1 MSSPSD
7 TVANDGSERAT
18 ATDSGG
24 LLLDLRELAHAFGET
39 RALRSASLAVAPGS
53 AHALAGENGSGKTT
67 LIKVISGILRPAAG
81 EMSWEGQPM
90 RFSRPKDALRA
101 GVATVFQETLVAPEQ
116 SVRDNVFMGADRL
129 FKRERTDAA
138 EYEQAREILARL
150 GMGAMDL
157 DAPLWALSL
166 AERQLVTIARS
177 VVRPWRLLILDEA
190 TSALDARQRDCLFD
204 YVRAECARGKSVLFT
219 SHRMDEVEGL
229 ADSVTVLRL
238 GSTVAQFRMAGT
250 SPREIL
256 AAMAGADPEAPAL
269 EILAAMAGSDL
280 EAPADSA
287 AGAGSPAPPQ
297 LGGRQVLWTTGLRL
311 RPEAEPIS
319 IGVAPGEI
327 LGLAGLE
334 GQGQEDFAR
343 AISGLGGHCGG
354 GITVLDASGTEHALR
369 RRRDAKRHGV
379 AYVPRDRKQ
388 EGLFFPLSILDN
400 FGMAAYGDM
409 NRLGILRGREIR
421 SRFRDESARLHLS
434 EQRSSNLVGSLSG
447 GNQQKVLLGRWL
459 AMDPRVMV
467 LNDPLRGVDANT
479 KTDLYAVF
487 QALVTA
493 GMAIVLVSTEIAELV
508 TLCDRVAV
516 FHAGQV
522 QATMSAGDATEAGI
536 IAAMFG
542 KREDAH
548 ERG

>member
-1 MSSPSD
+1 MNVTSD
-7 TVANDGSERAT
+7 TVAPGGSGA
-18 ATDSGG
+18 AADSAG
-24 LLLDLRELAHAFGET
+24 LLMDLHELAHSFGET
-39 RALRSASLAVAPGS
+39 RALRSASLAIAPGE

-67 LIKVISGILRPAAG
+67 LIKVISGIIRPAHG
-81 EMSWEGQPM
+81 EMTWEGRPM
-90 RFSRPKDALRA
+90 RFSNPKDALRT
-101 GVATVFQETLVAPEQ
+101 GVMTVFQETLIAPEQ

-129 FKRERTDAA
+129 FKRERTDSA
-138 EYEQAREILARL
+138 EYDEARELLGRL
-150 GMGAMDL
+150 GLGSIDL
-157 DAPLWALSL
+157 NAPLWSLSL
-166 AERQLVTIARS
+166 AEQQLVTIARS

-190 TSALDARQRDCLFD
+190 TSALDARQRDRLFD
-204 YVRAECARGKSVLFT
+204 YVREERAKGKSVLFT

-238 GSTVAQFRMAGT
+238 GTTVAQSRMADT

-256 AAMAGADPEAPAL
+256 AAMAGTDPNAAPR
-269 EILAAMAGSDL
+269 EILAAMAGSDSDDV
-280 EAPADSA
+280 AGTADASATATPADA
-287 AGAGSPAPPQ
+287 KE
-297 LGGRQVLWTTGLRL
+297 VLWTTALQLR
-311 RPEAEPIS
+311 ADSEPIS

-343 AISGLGGHCGG
+343 AISGLGGHVAGA
-354 GITVLDASGTEHALR
+354 INVLDESGVEHALR
-369 RRRDAKRHGV
+369 RRRDAKRNGV

-388 EGLFFPLSILDN
+388 DGLFFPLSILDN
-400 FGMAAYGDM
+400 FGMALYGDM
-409 NRLGILRGREIR
+409 NRFGILRGRQIR

-434 EQRSSNLVGSLSG
+434 QQRSSQLVGSLSG

-479 KTDLYAVF
+479 KSDLYAVF
-487 QALVTA
+487 KDLVAA

-508 TLCDRVAV
+508 TMCDRVAV
-516 FHAGQV
+516 FHRGQV
-522 QATMSAGDATEAGI
+522 QATMSAGDASEARI

-542 KREDAH
+542 QSEDQS
-548 ERG
+548 

>member
-1 MSSPSD
+1 VNATPD
-7 TVANDGSERAT
+7 TVAGGGGERSTGA
-18 ATDSGG
+18 GG
-24 LLLDLRELAHAFGET
+24 GELLMDLRELAHSFGET
-39 RALRSASLAVAPGS
+39 RALQSASLAVAPGE

-67 LIKVISGILRPAAG
+67 LIKVISGIIRPGSG
-81 EMSWEGQPM
+81 EMNWEGRPM
-90 RFSRPKDALRA
+90 RFSRPKDALSA
-101 GVATVFQETLVAPEQ
+101 GVATVFQEILIASEQ
-116 SVRDNVFMGADRL
+116 SVRDNVFMGADGL
-129 FKRERTDAA
+129 FKRERTDTA
-138 EYEQAREILARL
+138 EYEEARELLARL
-150 GMGAMDL
+150 GLGSVDL
-157 DAPLWALSL
+157 DAPLWSLSL

-190 TSALDARQRDCLFD
+190 TSALDARQRDRLFD
-204 YVRAECARGKSVLFT
+204 YIRAERAQGKSVLFT
-219 SHRMDEVEGL
+219 SHRMDEVQGL

-238 GSTVAQFRMAGT
+238 GTTVAQFRMAAT

-256 AAMAGADPEAPAL
+256 AAMAGTDPNAAES

-280 EAPADSA
+280 EAGSDEAPASGSA
-287 AGAGSPAPPQ
+287 SASHVGDK
-297 LGGRQVLWTTGLRL
+297 QVLWTNGLQL
-311 RPEAEPIS
+311 RPGAEPIS

-334 GQGQEDFAR
+334 GQGQEEFAR
-343 AISGLGGHCGG
+343 AISGLGGHVDG
-354 GITVLDASGTEHALR
+354 GIAVLDPSGAEHALR
-369 RRRDAKRHGV
+369 RRRDAKRYGV

-388 EGLFFPLSILDN
+388 DGLFFPLSILDN
-400 FGMAAYGDM
+400 FGMALYTDM

-421 SRFRDESARLHLS
+421 SRFRDESTRLHLS
-434 EQRSSNLVGSLSG
+434 KQRSSQLVGSLSG

-479 KTDLYAVF
+479 KSDLYAVF
-487 QALVTA
+487 KDLVAA

-516 FHAGQV
+516 FHSGQI
-522 QATMSAGDATEAGI
+522 QATMSAGDASEARI

-542 KREDAH
+542 ESE
-548 ERG
+548 ERP

>member
-1 MSSPSD
+1 LNATPN
-7 TVANDGSERAT
+7 TVAGDGSERSTGA
-18 ATDSGG
+18 DSAE
-24 LLLDLRELAHAFGET
+24 LLMDLRELAHSFGET
-39 RALRSASLAVAPGS
+39 RALQSASLAVAPGE

-67 LIKVISGILRPAAG
+67 LIKVISGIIRPGAG
-81 EMSWEGQPM
+81 EMSWEGKPM

-101 GVATVFQETLVAPEQ
+101 GVATVFQETLIAPEQ
-116 SVRDNVFMGADRL
+116 SVRDNVFMGADGL
-129 FKRERTDAA
+129 FKRQRSDAV
-138 EYEQAREILARL
+138 EYEEARELLSRL
-150 GMGAMDL
+150 GLGYVDL
-157 DAPLWALSL
+157 DAPLWSLSL

-177 VVRPWRLLILDEA
+177 VIRPWRLLILDEA
-190 TSALDARQRDCLFD
+190 TSALDARQRDRLFD
-204 YVRAECARGKSVLFT
+204 YIRAERAQGKSILFT

-238 GSTVAQFRMAGT
+238 GTTVAQFRMADT

-256 AAMAGADPEAPAL
+256 AAMAGTDPNAAES
-269 EILAAMAGSDL
+269 EILAAMAGSDVVGPTTG
-280 EAPADSA
+280 AA
-287 AGAGSPAPPQ
+287 AGAGAARVASHA
-297 LGGRQVLWTTGLRL
+297 GDRQVLRTTDMRL
-311 RPEAEPIS
+311 RPGAEPIS

-343 AISGLGGHCGG
+343 AISGLGGHVDG
-354 GITVLDASGTEHALR
+354 GIVVLDTSGAEHALR
-369 RRRDAKRHGV
+369 RRRDAKRYGV

-388 EGLFFPLSILDN
+388 DGLFFPLSILDN
-400 FGMAAYGDM
+400 FGMAIYTDM

-434 EQRSSNLVGSLSG
+434 KQRSSQLVGSLSG

-459 AMDPRVMV
+459 AMNPRVMV

-479 KTDLYAVF
+479 KSDLYAVF
-487 QALVTA
+487 KDLVAA

-516 FHAGQV
+516 FHSGQV
-522 QATMSAGDATEAGI
+522 QATMSAGDASEARI

-542 KREDAH
+542 ESE
-548 ERG
+548 ERP